1 MEHPFYL
8 LRETSSTFVKQDAIT
23 TLLAHPTPKLYF
35 LISASA
41 DKTLRTWDGRNG
53 TLLRTH
59 TGHRAPV
66 LGASL
71 GLNGSVI
78 VSAGDDGLCMV
89 FTTEADEE

>member
-1 MEHPFYL
+1 MSL
-8 LRETSSTFVKQDAIT
+8 TVVKQDAVT
-23 TLLAHPTPKLYF
+23 ALLAHPAPKSYL

-71 GLNGSVI
+71 GLNGSI
-78 VSAGDDGLCMV
+78 TVSAGDDGLCMV